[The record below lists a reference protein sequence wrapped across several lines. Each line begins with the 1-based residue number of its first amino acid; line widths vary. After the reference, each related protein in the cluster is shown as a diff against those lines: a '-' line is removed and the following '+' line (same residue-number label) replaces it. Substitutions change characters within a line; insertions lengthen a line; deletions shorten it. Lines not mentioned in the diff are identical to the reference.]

1 MSSRSSKKIEMLV
14 KIVEDLSAQT
24 DQTIL
29 IQNLLFNVL
38 EFTGA
43 ERGFFIKQTLD
54 GSKKFY
60 DILGEPIESPQV
72 SLSVI
77 NRVLETN
84 KSVCLIENSDGQS
97 LPPTTSILALD
108 LKSIM
113 VAPMNIDIE
122 SYNND
127 KGINPD
133 AVLYVDS
140 RIVSRPFDT
149 EDLNFFSVLAQHAA
163 AVWRNKMLEQKLERD
178 FKLLHA
184 EVQSKFDYHKIIGK
198 CPAMLKVYETLELLR
213 ATDLDVLIT
222 GETGTGKELI
232 AKAIHYS
239 SARSEK
245 PFLQINCAA
254 LPEGLV
260 EVELFGVEKNVATE
274 VKSRQGMIESA
285 NQGTLFLD
293 EIADMSLRIQNR
305 ILYFLETRKVRKI
318 GARKELDVNVRVLAA
333 TNKDISVA
341 ITQGHFRDAL
351 RYRLEILPIHLPP
364 LRDRGDDLRLLA
376 DFFLSEIVEKN
387 HLSIHGFSNEAWEAM
402 QQYSWPGNIRELKH
416 RIQSAA
422 ILSRGTLIE
431 VQDIGIPYKM
441 SLRDLR
447 PLSEKRKMLETSL
460 ITDALTQFDYHLP
473 KAAEE
478 LGVSLATLKRKMKLL
493 DIPYKTFTEKSEQD
507 VD

>member
-1 MSSRSSKKIEMLV
+1 MLV
-14 KIVEDLSAQT
+14 KIVEDLSVES
-24 DQTIL
+24 DQTLL

-43 ERGFFIKQTLD
+43 ERGFFIKQVSD
-54 GSKKFY
+54 GSMKFY
-60 DILGEPIESPQV
+60 NISGEPTESPQV
-72 SLSVI
+72 SISVI
-77 NRVLETN
+77 NRVIETN
-84 KSVCLIENSDGQS
+84 KPVCLIESSDGQS

-108 LKSIM
+108 LKSLM
-113 VAPMNIDIE
+113 VAPMNIGIE
-122 SYNND
+122 SYGD
-127 KGINPD
+127 KEFRPD

-140 RIVSRPFDT
+140 RIVSKPFDT
-149 EDLNFFSVLAQHAA
+149 EDLNFFSVLAQHTA
-163 AVWRNKMLEQKLERD
+163 AVWRNKLLVQKLEQD

-198 CPAMLKVYETLELLR
+198 CPALLEVYDTLEILR
-213 ATDLDVLIT
+213 STELDVLIT

-239 SARSEK
+239 SPRSEK

-285 NQGTLFLD
+285 NRGTLFLD

-305 ILYFLETRKVRKI
+305 ILHFLETRKIRKI
-318 GARKELDVNVRVLAA
+318 GARKELDVDVRILAA
-333 TNKDISVA
+333 TNQDISKA
-341 ITQGHFRDAL
+341 ISNGQFRDAL

-364 LRDRGDDLRLLA
+364 LRERGDDLRLLA

-387 HLSIHGFSNEAWEAM
+387 DLNIHGFSNNSWEAM
-402 QQYSWPGNIRELKH
+402 QKYSWPGNIRELKH

-431 VQDIGIPYKM
+431 VQDLGIPYKK
-441 SLRDLR
+441 SLQAIK
-447 PLSEKRKMLETSL
+447 PLAEKRKLMETSM
-460 ITDALTQFDYHLP
+460 ISSALAQFDYNLAS
-473 KAAEE
+473 AAKD
-478 LGVSLATLKRKMKLL
+478 LGLSLSTLKRKMKTLN
-493 DIPYKTFTEKSEQD
+493 IPGEKSSQHTEKNSD
-507 VD
+507 